1 MNKHWF
7 FGLSLLVVF
16 SMLLAG
22 CGAQPTVEEIVA
34 KLKEVEASTQDA
46 HGVVE
51 ISVNGQGMD
60 EDMVIEAWEKKPNM
74 FRAEVLEASDSEL
87 VGSVSV
93 TDGNQFWGYHPGE
106 NEVLVG
112 ELGSEEPAS
121 TREMIQYVDEIVQRV
136 LDSSDVKLLGSED
149 VAGVATYKLELTPRE
164 GDETFLP
171 TGGKVTLWVDQ
182 ERWIVLQAHVVGELV
197 GEASMT
203 VRSFE
208 LNTGLSDDRFQF
220 EVPAGAQVTNVED
233 KQPESIT
240 LDQAQAQTDFDLLLP
255 NYLPEGVTLI
265 DVLAVEEAIILRYN
279 HAETSF
285 TIVQGLPIDRM
296 PAPPGSQKSEV
307 TVRGQSGSLISDGG
321 SANLLSWTEDGVTIT
336 IAGHISQEEILKVA
350 DSLQ

>member
-7 FGLSLLVVF
+7 FGLSLLVIF

-22 CGAQPTVEEIVA
+22 CGMQPTAEEIVA
-34 KLKEVEASTQDA
+34 KLREVEASTEDA

-60 EDMVIEAWEKKPNM
+60 EELVIEAWEKKPNM
-74 FRAEVLEASDSEL
+74 FRAKVLEASDSEL
-87 VGSVSV
+87 VGSISV

-112 ELGSEEPAS
+112 EVGSEEPAS
-121 TREMIQYVDEIVQRV
+121 AREMIQYVDEIVQRV

-149 VAGVATYKLELTPRE
+149 VAGVATYKLELTPKE
-164 GDETFLP
+164 GEETFLP

-182 ERWIVLQAHVVGELV
+182 DRWIVLQAHVTGELV

-208 LNTGLSDDRFQF
+208 LNTGLSDDLFQF
-220 EVPAGAQVTNVED
+220 EVPEGVQVTNVED

-255 NYLPEGVTLI
+255 TYLPDGTTLV
-265 DVLAVEEAIILRYN
+265 DVLAVEGAIILRYN
-279 HAETSF
+279 HTETSF
-285 TIVQGLPIDRM
+285 TIVQGLPIGQM
-296 PAPPGSQKSEV
+296 PAPPGSQKAEV
-307 TVRGQSGSLISDGG
+307 TVRGQTGNLISDGG
-321 SANLLSWTEDGVTIT
+321 PANLLNWTEDGVVIT
-336 IAGHISQEEILKVA
+336 IAGQISEDEILKVA